1 MIEPPWL
8 RYRERV
14 GSAGVDRER
23 LLERA
28 RIAHREHRYDA
39 AYRALCSAGEQGPLA
54 TEDQQLLAEAAWWL
68 GLLHECLR
76 LTEQLHHRY
85 IEAGDVDRA
94 AAQAL
99 ELSAMLAM
107 RGEFALASGW
117 LGRARRLLA
126 DRPIGIA
133 HGLLAYVDL
142 SQSVDEGRF
151 DEAASAAEELRRLGE
166 RLGVDTLRALGSLG
180 MGVVE
185 VRRGNLSEGFGNLD
199 EAMLPVVAGTVPP
212 DWAGHIYCHITATC
226 LEVADLTRAREWSD
240 AANRWLQG
248 FPDAVM
254 FNGVCRAHRA
264 YLLSVE
270 GDWGAAETE
279 AEKVARELR
288 ELNVAAVGEAEYLL
302 GEVHRVRGR
311 HDEAVAAYAR
321 ADALG
326 REPQPGEALLRL
338 ARGDR
343 EGSWTAVTDAV
354 SRSSGDPF
362 RCVRLLRAQ
371 VEIGVVTGR
380 EESAADAAL
389 RLREAADRYQTI
401 GFRAWADHAEGQVRL
416 ATGGND
422 LAAAALAR
430 AVEGYRSLRAWYDLA
445 VAEAA
450 MSVAYHRQ
458 GADDLARMHA
468 DAAAAGFGRLQVP
481 PPATPPPAQTRQPGG
496 LTTREVEVLVRVARG
511 ASNKDAALALSVSE
525 ATVRRHLANIYLK
538 LGVGSRTAAAAW
550 AHQHGL
556 VPRVRA

>member
-1 MIEPPWL
+1 M
-8 RYRERV
+8 
-14 GSAGVDRER
+14 
-23 LLERA
+23 
-28 RIAHREHRYDA
+28 
-39 AYRALCSAGEQGPLA
+39 
-54 TEDQQLLAEAAWWL
+54 
-68 GLLHECLR
+68 
-76 LTEQLHHRY
+76 
-85 IEAGDVDRA
+85 DRA

-126 DRPIGIA
+126 DRPIGFG

-151 DEAASAAEELRRLGE
+151 DEAASAAEELRQLGE

-185 VRRGNLSEGFGNLD
+185 VRRGHLSEGFGNLD
-199 EAMLPVVAGTVPP
+199 EAMLPVLAGTVAP
-212 DWAGHIYCHITATC
+212 DWAGHIYCQITATC
-226 LEVADLTRAREWSD
+226 LEVADLSRVREWSD

-270 GDWGAAETE
+270 GDWGAAEAE

-302 GEVHRVRGR
+302 GEVHRVCGR
-311 HDEAVAAYAR
+311 HDEAAAAYAR

-343 EGSWTAVTDAV
+343 EGSWTVVTDAV

-380 EESAADAAL
+380 EESAAAAAL

-401 GFRAWADHAEGQVRL
+401 GFRAWADHAEGLVRL

-481 PPATPPPAQTRQPGG
+481 PSATPPPAQTRQPGG

-556 VPRVRA
+556 VPGVRA

>member
-1 MIEPPWL
+1 M
-8 RYRERV
+8 

-28 RIAHREHRYDA
+28 RTAHREHRYNA

-126 DRPIGIA
+126 DRPIGFG

-151 DEAASAAEELRRLGE
+151 DEAASAAEDLRRLGE

-185 VRRGNLSEGFGNLD
+185 VRRGHLSEGFGNLD
-199 EAMLPVVAGTVPP
+199 EAMLPVLAGTVAP
-212 DWAGHIYCHITATC
+212 DWAGHIYCQITATC
-226 LEVADLTRAREWSD
+226 LEVADLSRVREWSD

-270 GDWGAAETE
+270 GDWGAAEAE

-302 GEVHRVRGR
+302 GEVHRVCGR
-311 HDEAVAAYAR
+311 HDEAAAAYAR

-343 EGSWTAVTDAV
+343 EGSWTVVTDAV

-380 EESAADAAL
+380 EESAAAAAL

-401 GFRAWADHAEGQVRL
+401 GFRAWADHAEGLVRL

-481 PPATPPPAQTRQPGG
+481 PSATPPPAQTRQPGG

-556 VPRVRA
+556 VPGVRA